1 MIRPNNRSIRR
12 LKRARRGAMLLEV
25 MVATALLAVIVSI
38 CLKTLTVM
46 GRQQMALDR
55 RAYATEVA
63 NNLLE
68 RLSGYDGSALTPAI
82 AAAVQLPE
90 AAAQRLPGPRLEVQI
105 TPRKSP
111 EAKQITVIIRWRPE
125 GSQQQLRPVRLTT
138 WVYSL
143 RGPQP

>member
-1 MIRPNNRSIRR
+1 MIRPNHRSTRK

-38 CLKTLTVM
+38 CLKTLTAM

-90 AAAQRLPGPRLEVQI
+90 AAAQRLPAPRLEVRI
-105 TPRKSP
+105 TPRESP